1 MFTKNKKW
9 KNAAFLT
16 ANTFVFNLIWLVV
29 ASKTCLKKM
38 SADITQWLSAS
49 GAEKE
54 HAEANYPIKS
64 HMIWQ
69 FDFNNRD
76 TGLSFRPNAMV
87 YYIMA

>member
-1 MFTKNKKW
+1 MF
-9 KNAAFLT
+9 
-16 ANTFVFNLIWLVV
+16 
-29 ASKTCLKKM
+29 KKM
-38 SADITQWLSAS
+38 SADITKWLSAS

-54 HAEANYPIKS
+54 HAEWNYPIKS

-76 TGLSFRPNAMV
+76 TVLSFRPNAMV